1 MKPTFL
7 HSKIRMSI
15 MVEFLNSTQ
24 TGRYAVIF
32 DRATATAAMSKGSI
46 TTATIRPAAD
56 QKFLWILEFSCND
69 GRRERMTRARK
80 SIVKTY
86 KTCDASLG

>member
-1 MKPTFL
+1 M
-7 HSKIRMSI
+7 
-15 MVEFLNSTQ
+15 
-24 TGRYAVIF
+24 IF

-56 QKFLWILEFSCND
+56 QKFLWILEFSCSD

-80 SIVKTY
+80 PIVKTY
-86 KTCDASLG
+86 KTCDAALADVHAIGMKEALVQMN